1 MLLKSLIIVK
11 LILRL
16 IIAQKL
22 FLKEKEEA
30 EVR

>member
-22 FLKEKEEA
+22 FLKEKEEV